1 MPVQDVRR
9 TLRERSTYLADG
21 DLTETLQ
28 WFRTNSNF
36 ERVVTKAAATQYEAD
51 VTAYRND
58 PTILPSAPESP
69 PPAVLSAIVRLKRED
84 YRLLPCAD
92 WKPGFTFATLRP
104 SATAEDPNIP
114 AIDGD
119 FDVGWANLRRLI
131 ESKFPGQPNEISKS
145 TGIIDWTGGAQP
157 HHLQGFKIS
166 HRLFEAK
173 SKYAQSADA
182 NAGAVESQDGGAEGA
197 QPETIEFDIEGWGP
211 LRRDGAQEELA
222 KLKDTHVVV
231 PIPAYDLAGAIIEP
245 KEYETKLR
253 GAIVRL
259 EFYVNAWQI
268 KGKNVFTGDIKKIR
282 VLAPPKKRA
291 EPDTPTTK
299 RKRVPRED
307 SFTAGLEE
315 GMPGPSRTRRRGN

>member
-1 MPVQDVRR
+1 MYMKGIRR
-9 TLRERSTYLADG
+9 TLRERSTYMADG

-58 PTILPSAPESP
+58 PTILPGPPESP
-69 PPAVLSAIVRLKRED
+69 PPAKED

-92 WKPGFTFATLRP
+92 WRPG
-104 SATAEDPNIP
+104 DPNIP

-197 QPETIEFDIEGWGP
+197 QAETIEFDIEGWGP

-245 KEYETKLR
+245 KEYEAKLR

-307 SFTAGLEE
+307 SFTVGLEE